1 MASLK
6 DRLRDVMRPGA
17 GGPGSGVRGPGSL
30 DPGDPDVDVRGW
42 DEEAPSQ
49 NSADP
54 AEVLGGVWQE
64 VAGQRFVVVERRY
77 PPGHRHGDVTIAD
90 GLPPSVGAWPALD
103 LLARTPCRDG
113 LLFIDLETTGLA
125 GGAGTYAFLVG
136 CAWFDGGSFRVRQYL
151 MSNPMVERSML
162 AAIAELAAAA
172 GTVVTYNGKTFD
184 LPLIET
190 RYLFHRLETP
200 FAGLPHVDML
210 HPARRL
216 WRGHGALGEEAAAD
230 DPATVF
236 GAGGCRLSTLERTLC
251 GFEREGD
258 VPGFEIPN
266 RYFRYVR
273 TGDARPLEGVLEHNR
288 LDLLSLA
295 LLTARAA
302 QLVEEGPPAVRTARE
317 AVGLGRL
324 YQLAGRLDEA
334 RRCFGLACSVNGGE
348 PAVPLPAGGDGTQ
361 VRAEALSSLA
371 RLSRRARFFDDAA
384 AAWSCLLTLP
394 DCPPALRREA
404 SEALAV
410 HHEHRRRDPLS
421 ARGFALQSL
430 QLPLTASRRDALHHR
445 VARLERKLADALL
458 PTSAPLF

>member
-1 MASLK
+1 MISLK
-6 DRLRDVMRPGA
+6 DRLRDVIKPG
-17 GGPGSGVRGPGSL
+17 RG
-30 DPGDPDVDVRGW
+30 
-42 DEEAPSQ
+42 
-49 NSADP
+49 SADEVRRGSPDSDDSSRDANDP
-54 AEVLGGVWQE
+54 ADVLGGVWQDE
-64 VAGQRFVVVERRY
+64 AGHRFVVVERKY
-77 PPGHRHGDVTIAD
+77 PPGYRHGHVTVAD
-90 GLPPSVGAWPALD
+90 GLPPSDGAWPALD
-103 LLARTPCRDG
+103 LLARTTCRDR
-113 LLFIDLETTGLA
+113 LLFVDLETTGLM

-136 CAWFDGGSFRVRQYL
+136 CAWFDGGSFRIRQYL

-162 AAIAELAAAA
+162 GAIAELAGEA

-190 RYLFHRLETP
+190 RYLFHRLDTP

-216 WRGHGALGEEAAAD
+216 WRGH
-230 DPATVF
+230 ATGGDEYGMVD
-236 GAGGCRLSTLERTLC
+236 AGCRLQTLERTLC

-258 VPGFEIPN
+258 VPGFEIPD

-295 LLTARAA
+295 LVTARAA
-302 QLVEEGPPAVRTARE
+302 QLVEDGPPAVRTARE

-324 YQLAGRLDEA
+324 YQLAGRVADA
-334 RRCFGLACSVNGGE
+334 RRCFGLACGLDDRAPS
-348 PAVPLPAGGDGTQ
+348 VPLPAGGDGAEL
-361 VRAEALSSLA
+361 RAEALSCYA
-371 RLSRRARFFDDAA
+371 RLSRRARTFDDAA

-394 DCPPALRREA
+394 GCPPAIVREA
-404 SEALAV
+404 AEALAV

-430 QLPLTASRRDALHHR
+430 QLPLTASRREALHHR
-445 VARLERKLADALL
+445 VARLERKLA
-458 PTSAPLF
+458 SAPAVTMASLF

>member
-1 MASLK
+1 M
-6 DRLRDVMRPGA
+6 
-17 GGPGSGVRGPGSL
+17 
-30 DPGDPDVDVRGW
+30 
-42 DEEAPSQ
+42 
-49 NSADP
+49 
-54 AEVLGGVWQE
+54 
-64 VAGQRFVVVERRY
+64 
-77 PPGHRHGDVTIAD
+77 
-90 GLPPSVGAWPALD
+90 
-103 LLARTPCRDG
+103 
-113 LLFIDLETTGLA
+113 
-125 GGAGTYAFLVG
+125 
-136 CAWFDGGSFRVRQYL
+136 FD
-151 MSNPMVERSML
+151 
-162 AAIAELAAAA
+162 
-172 GTVVTYNGKTFD
+172 
-184 LPLIET
+184 
-190 RYLFHRLETP
+190 
-200 FAGLPHVDML
+200 
-210 HPARRL
+210 
-216 WRGHGALGEEAAAD
+216 
-230 DPATVF
+230 
-236 GAGGCRLSTLERTLC
+236 AGGCRLSTLERTLC

-334 RRCFGLACSVNGGE
+334 RRCFGLACGVDGGE
-348 PAVPLPAGGDGTQ
+348 PACRCP
-361 VRAEALSSLA
+361 RAATARRCGPKRCRPSRGCRAARVSSTT
-371 RLSRRARFFDDAA
+371 RPPPGRR
-384 AAWSCLLTLP
+384 LLTLP
-394 DCPPALRREA
+394 ECPPALRREA

-445 VARLERKLADALL
+445 VARLERKLADASL

>member
-1 MASLK
+1 MISLK
-6 DRLRDVMRPGA
+6 DRLRDVIKPGELRR
-17 GGPGSGVRGPGSL
+17 GGPSGP
-30 DPGDPDVDVRGW
+30 PEPA
-42 DEEAPSQ
+42 DEFRDA
-49 NSADP
+49 NDP

-64 VAGQRFVVVERRY
+64 DGKGFVVVERRY

-90 GLPPSVGAWPALD
+90 GLPPSDGAWPALD
-103 LLARTPCRDG
+103 LLARAPCRDR
-113 LLFIDLETTGLA
+113 LLFVDLETTGLM

-151 MSNPMVERSML
+151 MSNPTVERSML
-162 AAIAELAAAA
+162 GAIAELAGEA

-190 RYLFHRLETP
+190 RYLFHRLDTP

-216 WRGHGALGEEAAAD
+216 WRSPQAPGAD
-230 DPATVF
+230 DY
-236 GAGGCRLSTLERTLC
+236 GMSDAGGCRLQTLERTLC

-258 VPGFEIPN
+258 VPGFEIPE

-273 TGDARPLEGVLEHNR
+273 TGDARPLAGVLEHNR

-295 LLTARAA
+295 LVTARAA
-302 QLVEEGPPAVRTARE
+302 QLVDEGPPGVRTARE
-317 AVGLGRL
+317 AVGLGRM
-324 YQLAGRLDEA
+324 YQLAGRLDDA
-334 RRCFGLACSVNGGE
+334 RRCFGLACGIDTSA
-348 PAVPLPAGGDGTQ
+348 PSVPLPAGGDGAEL
-361 VRAEALSSLA
+361 RAEALSWYG

-384 AAWSCLLTLP
+384 TAWSCLLTVP
-394 DCPPALRREA
+394 GCPPAIVREA
-404 SEALAV
+404 VEALAV

-430 QLPLTASRRDALHHR
+430 QLPLTASRREALHHR
-445 VARLERKLADALL
+445 VARLDRKLA
-458 PTSAPLF
+458 SAPTVTTASLF